1 MIRSHIGST
10 QECGV
15 VFKLE
20 RFSHLLGRPFGMGSL
35 IGLEALSIGAF
46 IESRHVAGEG
56 ATWKRATRC
65 PKDGFGV
72 NAIKSVSHP
81 K

>member
-15 VFKLE
+15 VLKLE
-20 RFSHLLGRPFGMGSL
+20 RFSHLSGLSFGLGPL
-35 IGLEALSIGAF
+35 IRLKALSFMLSLRANTYW
-46 IESRHVAGEG
+46 ER

-65 PKDGFGV
+65 PKSGSGV
-72 NAIKSVSHP
+72 NANQSVSHLE
-81 K
+81 